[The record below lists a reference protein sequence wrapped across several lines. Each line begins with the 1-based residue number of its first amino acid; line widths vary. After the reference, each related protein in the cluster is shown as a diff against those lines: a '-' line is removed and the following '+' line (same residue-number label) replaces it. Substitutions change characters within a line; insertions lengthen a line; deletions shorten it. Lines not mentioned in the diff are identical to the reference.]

1 MSKLVFHPNAY
12 IPLMRNKK
20 SGLKARTE
28 ILNNISRT
36 PISLKDLRKKT
47 KLSPASITY
56 HLKILEKHRLIQK
69 SKLSRSEVSVKST
82 ELGQKIIRNYT
93 K

>member
-36 PISLKDLRKKT
+36 PISLKDLERKPN
-47 KLSPASITY
+47 LAQ
-56 HLKILEKHRLIQK
+56 LQ
-69 SKLSRSEVSVKST
+69 
-82 ELGQKIIRNYT
+82 
-93 K
+93 